1 MLVIGENIHIIAPA
15 VKEAIANRDTAA
27 IQRLAKAQVEAGARV
42 LDLNIGPQKKE
53 GPEVMRWLVPAV
65 QEVVDVPLSLDTT
78 NLEAIKAGL
87 ALTKQPAIVNSTSG
101 EPERLEQVPPVAA
114 EYGAGLIAL
123 MMGKGGIPVTAEE
136 RVQIAIEQLIPR
148 AMEVGIPMERLY
160 LDPLAMTVA
169 GCQEYA
175 PHAVEAIR
183 YIKQGM
189 DPAPMTTIGLS
200 NVSNTVSPEKR
211 SLINRTYLVMLMAAG
226 LDTAIADPLDE
237 KLMETIRII
246 EERDDST
253 GAGALLLKIYDRTA
267 AMEEVEPS
275 DVDMSD
281 PEQVAIWKTL
291 QVLLNKVIFTES
303 YLRT

>member
-1 MLVIGENIHIIAPA
+1 MLIIGENIHIIAPA

-27 IQRLAKAQVEAGARV
+27 IQRLAKAQVEAGAQL

-53 GPEVMRWLVPAV
+53 GPEVMRWLVPAI

-87 ALTKQPAIVNSTSG
+87 ALTKQPAIVNSTSA

-123 MMGKGGIPVTAEE
+123 MMGKSGIPVTAEE

-148 AMEVGIPMERLY
+148 ALEVGIPLDRLY

-189 DPAPMTTIGLS
+189 DPAPLTTIGLS

-211 SLINRTYLVMLMAAG
+211 SLINRTYLVMLMAVG

-237 KLMETIRII
+237 KLMETVRII

-281 PEQVAIWKTL
+281 PDQVAIWKTL
-291 QVLLNKVIFTES
+291 QVLLNKVIFTDS

>member
-1 MLVIGENIHIIAPA
+1 MLIIGENIHIIAP
-15 VKEAIANRDTAA
+15 VVREAINNRDTAA
-27 IQRLAKAQVEAGARV
+27 IQSLAKAQVDAGAAW

-53 GPEVMRWLVPAV
+53 GPDVMRWLVPAV

-78 NLEAIKAGL
+78 NLEAIKVGL
-87 ALTKQPAIVNSTSG
+87 SLLKQQGMVNSTSG
-101 EPERLEQVPPVAA
+101 EPERLQNVPPVAA
-114 EYGAGLIAL
+114 EYGAKLVAL
-123 MMGKGGIPVTAEE
+123 CMGKSGIPMTAEE
-136 RVQIAIEQLIPR
+136 RVSIAIDQLVPR
-148 AMEVGIPMERLY
+148 AMEVGIPMEDLY

-169 GCQEYA
+169 GCQEFA

-200 NVSNTVSPEKR
+200 NVSNTVAAEKR
-211 SLINRTYLVMLMAAG
+211 SLLNRTYLVMLMAVG

-237 KLMETIRII
+237 KLMENIRIV
-246 EERDDST
+246 EQRDDST
-253 GAGALLLKIYDRTA
+253 GVGALLLKLHDRTA
-267 AMEEVEPS
+267 AMEDLEPS

-281 PEQVAIWKTL
+281 PEQVDIWKTV
-291 QVLLNKVIFTES
+291 QVLLNRVIFTDS